1 LIKVEAVADN
11 KFVLNFET
19 DPAGSDVPDA
29 LSLFTKQNT
38 YLHCTCPELF
48 SVRAGSV
55 EGKARV
61 ENIVNEKNISA
72 VEVSATVLKTS
83 DFSC

>member
-29 LSLFTKQNT
+29 LSLFTEQDAD
-38 YLHCTCPELF
+38 LHCASPKF
-48 SVRAGSV
+48 FGV
-55 EGKARV
+55 
-61 ENIVNEKNISA
+61 
-72 VEVSATVLKTS
+72 
-83 DFSC
+83 